1 MNQLLIL
8 LISNRSLTLHLRH
21 FPDMRQDLVALLIIS
36 TEAIWQVP
44 GMHHA

>member
-8 LISNRSLTLHLRH
+8 LISNRSLMLHLRH
-21 FPDMRQDLVALLIIS
+21 FLGMCQDLVALLIIS

-44 GMHHA
+44 SMHHA